1 MTYGTLTK
9 SNLHVLMCKIYVQK
23 FCVTPSWLK
32 GSTFQKFVYHGYC
45 LPMVSHFDQ
54 AKKVLPTT
62 LLPWYL
68 SKNKV
73 SLVSSVKIDWAAHF
87 WHVCVYIYIDI
98 IYNFFSNVVPLKG
111 VTFLSY
117 TRRNEE
123 AKPRNSCFPTA
134 VFHVLWLVVSY
145 RVPKAPSNKSY
156 YFGWK
161 KIF

>member
-9 SNLHVLMCKIYVQK
+9 SNLHFLMCKIYVQK

-62 LLPWYL
+62 LLPRYL

-73 SLVSSVKIDWAAHF
+73 SLVYSVKIDWAAHF
-87 WHVCVYIYIDI
+87 WHVCVYIK
-98 IYNFFSNVVPLKG
+98 IYRHHIQLLFKYGAFERSNLFKLHSQKRGGQTQKFMFPNCSVSRALACCQLSSSKG
-111 VTFLSY
+111 TVQ
-117 TRRNEE
+117 
-123 AKPRNSCFPTA
+123 
-134 VFHVLWLVVSY
+134 
-145 RVPKAPSNKSY
+145 
-156 YFGWK
+156 
-161 KIF
+161 